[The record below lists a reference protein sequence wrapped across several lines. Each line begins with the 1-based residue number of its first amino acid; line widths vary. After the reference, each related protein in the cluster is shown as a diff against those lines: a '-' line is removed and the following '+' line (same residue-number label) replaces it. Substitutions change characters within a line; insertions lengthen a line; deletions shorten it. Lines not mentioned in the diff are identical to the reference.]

1 MYNTIPMIDMNKA
14 GETICALRVQRGL
27 SVRKLQAKLGFA
39 TPQAIYKWQQGLTLP
54 SVDNLVALSEI
65 LGVSMGEILGVDT
78 PSAAKILPF
87 RAPAAVR
94 AVGGYNP
101 LPIINMVKTGEN
113 ICALRMSKGLSVRK
127 LQALLGFATPQ
138 AIYKWQQGITLPSID
153 NLVALS
159 VLFEVPMECI
169 LVVDMPLV
177 RAS

>member
-1 MYNTIPMIDMNKA
+1 MYNLPMIDMNKT

-54 SVDNLVALSEI
+54 SVDNLVALSAI
-65 LGVSMGEILGVDT
+65 LCVSMGEILNVNT

-87 RAPAAVR
+87 RAPLSVR
-94 AVGGYNP
+94 PAVGAYSP
-101 LPIINMVKTGEN
+101 LPVINMVKTGEN
-113 ICALRMSKGLSVRK
+113 ICALRMNKGLSVRK
-127 LQALLGFATPQ
+127 LQAMLGFATPQ
-138 AIYKWQQGITLPSID
+138 AIYKWQQGLTLPSID

-159 VLFEVPMECI
+159 ALFEVPIECI
-169 LVVDMPLV
+169 LVVDMPLS